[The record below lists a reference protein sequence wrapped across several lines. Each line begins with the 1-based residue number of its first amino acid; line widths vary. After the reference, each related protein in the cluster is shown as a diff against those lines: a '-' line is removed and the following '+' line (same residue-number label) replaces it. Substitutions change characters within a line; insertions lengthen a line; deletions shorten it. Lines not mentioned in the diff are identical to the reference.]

1 MAHDVSES
9 GKLGIMLVEDHPTL
23 RGVLAFVLEHEPDM
37 EVVAQ
42 VGSLAEARE
51 ALGGRRLDGR
61 IDLAVVDLGLPDGNW
76 TELIEEMRRSS
87 PEVRVVVLSAMVG
100 GGKSEEVLVAGA
112 DAVLDKV
119 RSYSTIAEELRRLA
133 GRA

>member
-1 MAHDVSES
+1 MAHVSAT
-9 GKLGIMLVEDHPTL
+9 GKLGIMLVEDHSTF
-23 RGVLAFVLEHEPDM
+23 RSVLAFVLEREPDF

-42 VGSLAEARE
+42 AGSLAEARE

-61 IDLAVVDLGLPDGNW
+61 IDVAVVDLALPDGNG
-76 TELIEEMRRSS
+76 TELIEGLRRSS
-87 PEVRVVVLSAMVG
+87 PGVTVVVLSAIVG

-119 RSYSTIAEELRRLA
+119 RSYSSIAEELRCLA